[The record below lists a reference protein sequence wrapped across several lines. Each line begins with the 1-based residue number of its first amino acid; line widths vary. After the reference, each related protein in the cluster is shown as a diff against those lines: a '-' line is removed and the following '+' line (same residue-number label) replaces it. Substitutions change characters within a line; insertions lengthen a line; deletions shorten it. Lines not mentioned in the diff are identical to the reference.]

1 MGNASSRALSGDA
14 SLRALSGDAS
24 SRALQSGDASS
35 RASAKRTMARDPISI
50 PKRAEPTLRARALRL
65 LARRDHSR
73 EELRRKLG
81 IHAIEGENVEALLD
95 DLAQRGWLS
104 DVRFAEQTIRAKSR
118 RFGPFKLAQQ
128 LRARGV
134 NEEAIA
140 AAFHAAGVEGQ
151 SSLEGVW
158 KSRFRELPADGRE
171 LGKQVR
177 FLQGRGF
184 ALEDILRFLKEES

>member
-1 MGNASSRALSGDA
+1 MALA
-14 SLRALSGDAS
+14 M
-24 SRALQSGDASS
+24 
-35 RASAKRTMARDPISI
+35 K
-50 PKRAEPTLRARALRL
+50 KAEPSLNARALRL
-65 LARRDHSR
+65 LARREHSR
-73 EELRRKLG
+73 DELRRKLEA
-81 IHAIEGENVEALLD
+81 HLAEGENVEAVLD

-104 DVRFAEQTIRAKSR
+104 DVRFAEQTIRAKAR

-140 AAFHAAGVEGQ
+140 AAFHAAGADGQ
-151 SSLEGVW
+151 SSLEAVW
-158 KSRFRELPADGRE
+158 KRRFREPPPDERE
-171 LGKQVR
+171 LARQVR